1 MIFKNR
7 VIASVKNKLNDW
19 KIINKDELMKN

>member
-1 MIFKNR
+1 MLFKNS
-7 VIASVKNKLNDW
+7 VIASVKNKLNDL